1 MQEQIWIFGRGEFL
15 LQAISSLLENRYH
28 RVAKFLI
35 LAICLFCVFSCFAEA
50 QDVLC
55 DQGVGGFHGEFHS
68 TGIEVTVGASRNSEL
83 ATRRCEAALAWG
95 KDNIVVA
102 ASAWQ
107 IDIDTLGA
115 DLGLGGPV
123 VAFQVKESDKDCCRE
138 YKIYSLTKPPRLLR
152 SLGGGSSFNA
162 ADKDLD
168 GRVEIWTDD
177 AAGIEGFD
185 GLSLAELDAAPTIV
199 LRFSH
204 GRLMD
209 VSSEFQPEFDHHILE
224 IQKELR
230 PDDLQDFQNS
240 DGKLASARSQPAER
254 LHKLRR
260 TKARILEIV
269 WAYLYSGREEQAW
282 RSLAEMWPTNDAAR
296 VREAIVS
303 ARAHGISAQLAAA
316 SSEPS
321 PKREKRV
328 TIFDAVMRSE
338 HGKPEVVPPEPI
350 LLLRSP
356 GTQASGEESDKLET
370 MVDLVVDSAG
380 KVRSAEAAG
389 KAQVDPALIHAAS
402 GWKFIPA
409 YKDGRSVA
417 CRTRIS
423 VSPKQ

>member
-1 MQEQIWIFGRGEFL
+1 MH
-15 LQAISSLLENRYH
+15 A
-28 RVAKFLI
+28 
-35 LAICLFCVFSCFAEA
+35 
-50 QDVLC
+50 
-55 DQGVGGFHGEFHS
+55 EFHS
-68 TGIEVTVGASRNSEL
+68 TGIEVTVGASRNGEL

-95 KDNIVVA
+95 KENIVVA

-115 DLGLGGPV
+115 DLGLGVPV
-123 VAFQVKESDKDCCRE
+123 AAFQVKESDKDCCRE

-152 SLGGGSSFNA
+152 SLTGGSSFSA
-162 ADKDLD
+162 ADTDLD
-168 GRVEIWTDD
+168 GRVEVWTDD
-177 AAGIEGFD
+177 AAGVEGFD

-204 GRLMD
+204 DHVTD
-209 VSSEFQPEFDHHILE
+209 VSSEFQPEFDRKILQ

-230 PDDLQDFQNS
+230 ADDLQDFHNS
-240 DGKLASARSQPAER
+240 DGKLGSDRSQPAER
-254 LHKLRR
+254 LHNLRR

-282 RSLAEMWPTNDAAR
+282 RSLADMWPTSDAAR
-296 VREAIVS
+296 IRAAVISTR
-303 ARAHGISAQLAAA
+303 ARGISAQLAGAP
-316 SSEPS
+316 SEPS
-321 PKREKRV
+321 PKRKKRV
-328 TIFDAVMRSE
+328 PIFDAIARSE
-338 HGKPEVVPPEPI
+338 HGKPEVVPPQPI
-350 LLLRSP
+350 LLVRPP
-356 GTQASGEESDKLET
+356 GTQASGEESDKMESML
-370 MVDLVVDSAG
+370 DLVVDSAG

-389 KAQVDPALIHAAS
+389 KAQIDPALIHAAA